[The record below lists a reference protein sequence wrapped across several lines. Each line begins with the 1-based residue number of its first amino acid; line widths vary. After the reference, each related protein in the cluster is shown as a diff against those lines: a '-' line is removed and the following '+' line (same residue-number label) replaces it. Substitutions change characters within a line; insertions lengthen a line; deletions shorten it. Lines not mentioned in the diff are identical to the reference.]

1 MNAHRLAILALLI
14 GACSGQTLQGYMT
27 TKSPWNGVFD
37 GELVIPITEK
47 VSGGWY
53 VQVRFSAA
61 VTGIEIWLA
70 DVENV
75 SPDNK
80 VYTLKNKSWNPKLEA
95 GTTLTMSFRGTI
107 DGVESPTATVVL
119 FGSGPPPEGNTL
131 APPPT
136 LGQSGAELEGEL
148 RVEETWPGGFQGFL
162 EVYIPQ
168 RITGGWTMKVTFSK
182 RVKNLEIWDAEID
195 SIVRKR
201 EYTFVNKQW
210 NAELAQGTTLSMAIV
225 GQLYGGRAPSA
236 IITLHPATLHPFVPT
251 TPGPT
256 EGPMTTLISGA
267 ELEGVLKIT
276 ESRPNG
282 FEGILEVYVPQRV
295 TRGWTME
302 VKFSKRVKNLQ
313 IWDAD
318 VISNYRNKDY
328 SLQNKAWNAELA
340 QGSTLSMSIVGEIIS
355 GRPPTAEVTLY
366 PNAMY
371 PYEPMGT
378 TALPP
383 ATTDSAA
390 TERPVTVSKKP
401 VTEASTDGRQASST
415 LNPPEPSTGGR
426 QASSTLNPPEPS
438 ETTRQPSPTDP
449 GTIGPYDYNEVLNK
463 SILFYEAQ
471 RSGKLPPNNR
481 ISWRSDSTLSDFG
494 PNGED
499 LTGGWF
505 DAGDFV
511 KFGLPMAWSA
521 TNLAW
526 GLIQYR
532 EAYLEAGQLSYMLDC
547 LRWATDYFLKCHTDE
562 NTFYAQVGDGDID
575 HAYWGRPEDLPATM
589 SRPAFSVTSSKP
601 GSDVAGQT
609 AAALAA
615 SSLAFVE
622 TDPLYAVKLLENAV
636 SLFQFADNFRGKYS
650 DSIPEA
656 RNFYQS
662 YSGYGDELALAATW
676 LYLATDEVN
685 YLNKAKQFY
694 GEFGLGGTPWAYSWD
709 DNTAAV
715 QLLLHI
721 ATNGD
726 AAYGQAV
733 SSFLNGWFP
742 NGNVH
747 YTPKGL
753 AWRDQWGSLRY
764 SANAAFL
771 ALVAADQGIS
781 PQQSREFARSQI
793 HYMLGDA
800 GRSFVVGFGENPP
813 QRPHHSSSSCRD
825 VPAPCNWDDFNSPD
839 PNPQVLYGALVGG
852 PDRNDNYNDVRSDYV
867 SNEVACDYNAGFQSA
882 VAGLKN
888 LQIAVKR

>member
-162 EVYIPQ
+162 EVDIS
-168 RITGGWTMKVTFSK
+168 RHVTGGWTMKVTFSK

-195 SIVRKR
+195 SIVNKR
-201 EYTFVNKQW
+201 EYAFVNKQW
-210 NAELAQGTTLSMAIV
+210 NAELAQGTTLSMVIV

-236 IITLHPATLHPFVPT
+236 IVTLHPATLHPLVPT
-251 TPGPT
+251 SPGPT
-256 EGPMTTLISGA
+256 EEHMTTLVSG
-267 ELEGVLKIT
+267 K
-276 ESRPNG
+276 
-282 FEGILEVYVPQRV
+282 
-295 TRGWTME
+295 
-302 VKFSKRVKNLQ
+302 
-313 IWDAD
+313 
-318 VISNYRNKDY
+318 
-328 SLQNKAWNAELA
+328 
-340 QGSTLSMSIVGEIIS
+340 IIS
-355 GRPPTAEVTLY
+355 GKPPTADVTLY
-366 PNAMY
+366 PNTIHS
-371 PYEPMGT
+371 YEPIEA
-378 TALPP
+378 TAVPQ
-383 ATTDSAA
+383 ATTHSVA
-390 TERPVTVSKKP
+390 TERPVTMPQKP
-401 VTEASTDGRQASST
+401 VAAPSTDGMQTLST
-415 LNPPEPSTGGR
+415 LNPF
-426 QASSTLNPPEPS
+426 EPS
-438 ETTRQPSPTDP
+438 ETTGEPAPTDP

-547 LRWATDYFLKCHTDE
+547 LRWATDYFLVCHTDE
-562 NTFYAQVGDGDID
+562 NTFYAQVGNGDID
-575 HAYWGRPEDLPATM
+575 HAYWGRPEDLPASM
-589 SRPAFSVTSSKP
+589 PRPAFSVTSSKP

-615 SSLAFVE
+615 SSLAFAE
-622 TDPLYAVKLLENAV
+622 TDPLYTEKLLENAV

-715 QLLLHI
+715 QLLLHV

-753 AWRDQWGSLRY
+753 AWRAQWGSLRY
-764 SANAAFL
+764 AANAAFL

-793 HYMLGDA
+793 HYMLGDT

-813 QRPHHSSSSCRD
+813 QRPHHASSSCRD
-825 VPAPCNWDDFNSPD
+825 KPAPCNWEDYNSQD

-852 PDRNDNYNDVRSDYV
+852 PGRNDNYNDVRTDYIV
-867 SNEVACDYNAGFQSA
+867 NEVTCDYNAGFQSA

-888 LQIAVKR
+888 LEIAVKR